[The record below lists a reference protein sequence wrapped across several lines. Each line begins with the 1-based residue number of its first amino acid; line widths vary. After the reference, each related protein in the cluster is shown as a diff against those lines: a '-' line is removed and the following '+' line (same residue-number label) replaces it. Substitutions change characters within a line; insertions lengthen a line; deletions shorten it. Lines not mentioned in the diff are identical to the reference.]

1 MRFDFVH
8 TLLDAVP
15 QRRRADSDQRTCS
28 REVARPGGRLLVSYY
43 IRSAEHDRTAAEQ
56 LRDLG
61 FDVAGE
67 SRPRLDVPG
76 SPPQTAWLVAP

>member
-15 QRRRADSDQRTCS
+15 KRRRADLVRHVS
-28 REVARPGGRLLVSYY
+28 REVARPGGRVLVSYY

-61 FDVAGE
+61 FDVTGE